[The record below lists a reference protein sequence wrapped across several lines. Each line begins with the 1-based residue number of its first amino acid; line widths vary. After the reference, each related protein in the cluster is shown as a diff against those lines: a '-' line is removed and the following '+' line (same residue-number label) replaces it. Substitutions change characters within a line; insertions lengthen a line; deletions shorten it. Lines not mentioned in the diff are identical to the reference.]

1 MTDSLVTAV
10 VHFLSGMFLVGTL
23 GCAFAIP
30 IVAYKMFAVLFAR
43 RAGRLVAR
51 LGSQPFS

>member
-1 MTDSLVTAV
+1 
-10 VHFLSGMFLVGTL
+10 MFLVGTL